1 MSESSVSQTGSGDS
15 QDLESSAQDA
25 DKSVASSTSSIA
37 ESFTQTES
45 TFIDGPSEIIPD
57 IVDSTVTIVDSDQL
71 PLTSVLTQ
79 TDSSWLLNQSHR
91 KFDKEYESIL
101 EDDVSDVTS
110 KGSLDD
116 IIVHSE
122 FIDDKIS
129 GRLFD
134 SGIYSLPSVGPPTI
148 LAYKQESKE
157 QPIDYK
163 AIRPKVKNTWLKD
176 LKEINEFKE
185 YWQWSQN
192 KLMQEE
198 HTMTEEQFKRSN
210 KPMVEDSYLSKAS
223 SHLGWN
229 QFRKSVVSVG
239 FDLCQ
244 FCGKNLKPLP
254 TPKQLGTEPFETLF
268 CCKQYRDLF
277 EFLLKEE
284 DEMRLKVA
292 QQMIDISPHLPF
304 GSVQEREQ
312 AKEKAAMRLRDR
324 EMEKY
329 MKKAKESQ
337 LKVSA
342 GPKKLTT
349 ITFQLSTSLDFVTLK
364 EVKGEGENWDNIFT
378 ESRDDSFSWHKDLH
392 SSFMVKYYKNG
403 NKFLTAFP
411 DGMAQVFY
419 PSGNL
424 AVQIFTDKQKKIN
437 CIVLEDKADEPAIQ
451 AVFSS
456 YGRCTCYH
464 PNGVIWININALGG
478 HYLDNQ
484 GTRVRRWYWRDRL
497 SLGFIPFK
505 PIFISLNENIGVRII
520 EQERIFITF
529 LAMGKQA
536 RFKVGTKLKFRKTS
550 KLSLISNLI
559 TEDELL
565 LQASQLKVRTAINKL
580 CIALNFPSNDPEK
593 IPLPLY
599 LTSQQQRLSQLQETI
614 RMEEIAKM

>member
-1 MSESSVSQTGSGDS
+1 MGERPGHYGNGSQQWASEPSVAVLWIRVGTKSDTKRNKRENSGRGGSRFVLPVEPVPSSACPAMSESSVSQAENSDS
-15 QDLESSAQDA
+15 QDLEGSAQDA
-25 DKSVASSTSSIA
+25 DKSVTSSTSSIA

-57 IVDSTVTIVDSDQL
+57 IVHSTVAIVDSDQL

-91 KFDKEYESIL
+91 KFEQEYESIL

-176 LKEINEFKE
+176 LKEINDFKE
-185 YWQWSQN
+185 YWQWSRN

-210 KPMVEDSYLSKAS
+210 KPMVEDSYLSKAP

-254 TPKQLGTEPFETLF
+254 TPKQLGTEPFETKMNHGLGHSIPAHVED
-268 CCKQYRDLF
+268 CLMGRVHWDKQ
-277 EFLLKEE
+277 
-284 DEMRLKVA
+284 
-292 QQMIDISPHLPF
+292 DIS
-304 GSVQEREQ
+304 GC
-312 AKEKAAMRLRDR
+312 
-324 EMEKY
+324 
-329 MKKAKESQ
+329 
-337 LKVSA
+337 
-342 GPKKLTT
+342 
-349 ITFQLSTSLDFVTLK
+349 
-364 EVKGEGENWDNIFT
+364 
-378 ESRDDSFSWHKDLH
+378 
-392 SSFMVKYYKNG
+392 
-403 NKFLTAFP
+403 
-411 DGMAQVFY
+411 Y

-437 CIVLEDKADEPAIQ
+437 CIVLEDKADEPEIQ

-484 GTRVRRWYWRDRL
+484 GTRMRRWYWRDRL

-536 RFKVGTKLKFRKTS
+536 RFKVGTKLKFRKRS
-550 KLSLISNLI
+550 NLSLISNLI

-580 CIALNFPSNDPEK
+580 CIALNYPSNDPEK